1 MWSPSLTI
9 LGVHEFVFVTSQSLT
24 ACLCL
29 GFVSNREPMLPWFHF
44 VESQPYKLVSAS
56 LVLPLLYHL
65 LQCIFL
71 IGRVIARLEVFL
83 T

>member
-9 LGVHEFVFVTSQSLT
+9 LGVHDFVFVTSQSL
-24 ACLCL
+24 AAYLCL
-29 GFVSNREPMLPWFHF
+29 GLVSNREPMLLVPWFHF
-44 VESQPYKLVSAS
+44 VESQPYKLVNAS

-71 IGRVIARLEVFL
+71 IGRVIARL
-83 T
+83 